1 MLLASMMLLLMMII
15 FIHIHSIYTY
25 VIHRIHL
32 IVVVVVVVVVVF
44 FQLTD
49 SDETIKYV
57 GHSLGPDLTIGKTRS
72 KTHRRRWR

>member
-15 FIHIHSIYTY
+15 FIHIHNIYTY

-32 IVVVVVVVVVVF
+32 IVVVVVVVVF

-72 KTHRRRWR
+72 KTRRRRWR